1 MSLTWL
7 KTLAAAATF
16 LVGLLGGLLPR
27 HWDGRTGVE
36 HALSAASA
44 FAGGIFLG
52 AGLIHL
58 LPDGIAT
65 LGHAVPSLDYPLGAL
80 VCALGFGGRL
90 ALEQGLLRGRDADAV
105 GEAGGA
111 LAYVLLVA
119 LSLHSV
125 LAGVALGVET
135 AHVQV
140 LVLLLAILAHKGGAG
155 FALGI
160 SLQRSGFAR
169 TRSLRMVFLFAC
181 MTPLGIGLG
190 SGIARQLAGTGGRIF
205 EGTVDCLAAGT
216 FLYVATMEVLGR
228 EFHNCRHPFRNLLS
242 AASGLGLMALIAI
255 WT

>member
-1 MSLTWL
+1 MSLIWL
-7 KTLAAAATF
+7 KFLAAAATL

-27 HWDGRTGVE
+27 RWEGRVGVE

-58 LPDGIAT
+58 LPDGISA
-65 LGHAVPSLDYPLGAL
+65 LGRAFPSLQYPLGAL
-80 VCALGFGGRL
+80 VCALGFGGLL
-90 ALEQGLLRGRDADAV
+90 ALEQGILRGQDVDALGA
-105 GEAGGA
+105 AGPL

-135 AHVQV
+135 AHAQV
-140 LVLLLAILAHKGGAG
+140 LVLLLAIVAHKGGAG

-160 SLQRSGFAR
+160 SLQRSGLAR
-169 TRSLRMVFLFAC
+169 GRSLGMLLMFAC

-190 SGIARQLAGTGGRIF
+190 SGIARQLAGTAGRIF

-228 EFHNCRHPFRNLLS
+228 EFHNCHHPLRNLLA